1 MPTST
6 PDERSKCIM
15 EIMAQ
20 LPDVCV
26 ETGSIQLALNR
37 AYEAGERRGYGAGVV
52 DGQRHLAEV
61 FNRLLLGAPPCSAP

>member
-1 MPTST
+1 MSVST
-6 PDERSKCIM
+6 PNERSKCIV
-15 EIMAQ
+15 EIHEG
-20 LPDVCV
+20 LP
-26 ETGSIQLALNR
+26 EIYRNGSVLLALNR